1 MSTAAGEHPY
11 PLLFSPVTV
20 GPLRLT
26 NRVVMGSMHL
36 GLEDRH
42 RDAPRL
48 AAFYAERARGGA
60 GLIITGGF
68 APNRTGRLTP
78 GAGTMRTAA
87 DVRAHRTVTG
97 AVHAAGG
104 RIALQLL
111 HAGRY
116 AYHPWAAAPARTRSP
131 ISPFTARRL
140 SARSVERTVA
150 DFVRAAGLA
159 RQAGYDGVEIM
170 GSEGYLINQ
179 FLAPRTNPRT
189 DAWGGSPARRR
200 RLATEIVR
208 RIRDAA
214 GPQFLISFRMSMADL
229 VPEGQDLDETLALA
243 RALEDAGADL
253 LNTGIGWHESRVPT
267 IVTSVPRAAFTGF
280 TRRVREAVS
289 IPVAASNRISMPG
302 TAEHVLAAGDA
313 DLVTMARPFLADPAW
328 VAKAASAA
336 PERINSCIGCN
347 QACLDHTFQN
357 RPATCLVNPRAG
369 RETDPAFPPAP
380 RTPLLPVVPRTG
392 DGPGTGRRI
401 AVVGA
406 GPAGLAAAT
415 EAATRGVR
423 VDLFEAGESIGGQ
436 FLLARQIP
444 GKEEF
449 AETLRYFHQRIEDTG
464 VRLRLRHRVTA
475 EELLDGG
482 YERIV
487 LATGVEPRR
496 IDLPGADRP
505 NVHAYPDVVTGR
517 VRCGPRVAVI
527 GAGGIGHDVATLL
540 TATGDELRHRDPAG
554 PGVGTGAGT
563 TLEPWQRRWG
573 GDPAFAAR
581 GGLAEARP
589 GAAPRQVYL
598 VQRKSTKL
606 GAGLGTTTG
615 WVHRAGLR
623 ARGVEGIAGARYVRI
638 DDAGL
643 HLHLDGGRRVL
654 EVDDVVVCAG
664 QVSRRELYG
673 PLTAAGAVVD
683 LIGGADVAAELDA
696 RRAIEHATR
705 LAAVL

>member
-1 MSTAAGEHPY
+1 MTTALREHPY

-20 GPLRLT
+20 GPLRLA

-42 RDAPRL
+42 RDVQRL
-48 AAFYAERARGGA
+48 AAFYAERARGGV

-78 GAGTMRTAA
+78 GAGTMRTSA
-87 DVRAHRTVTG
+87 DVGAHRPVTE

-116 AYHPWAAAPARTRSP
+116 AYHPWAAAPTRTRSP

-140 SARSVERTVA
+140 SARSVERTVT

-179 FLAPRTNPRT
+179 FLAPRTNTRT
-189 DAWGGSPARRR
+189 DDWGGSPARRR

-214 GPQFLISFRMSMADL
+214 GPQFLISFRMSMVDL

-243 RALEDAGADL
+243 RELEDAGADL
-253 LNTGIGWHESRVPT
+253 LNTGIGWHESRAPT

-289 IPVAASNRISMPG
+289 IPVAASNRISMPA
-302 TAEHVLAAGDA
+302 TAEHVLSAGDA

-328 VAKAASAA
+328 VAKAAAA
-336 PERINSCIGCN
+336 TPERINACIGCN

-392 DGPGTGRRI
+392 GRAATGRRI

-406 GPAGLAAAT
+406 GPAGLTAST
-415 EAATRGVR
+415 EAAARGSR

-449 AETLRYFHQRIEDTG
+449 AETLRYFHQRLEDTG
-464 VRLRLRHRVTA
+464 VHLHLRHRVTA

-482 YERIV
+482 YDRIL

-517 VRCGPRVAVI
+517 VRCGPRVAII
-527 GAGGIGHDVATLL
+527 GAGGIGHDVAALL
-540 TATGDELRHRDPAG
+540 TATGDELRHRDPGEAG
-554 PGVGTGAGT
+554 P
-563 TLEPWQRRWG
+563 TLESWQRRWG
-573 GDPAFAAR
+573 VDPAFTNR
-581 GGLAEARP
+581 GGLIEAHR
-589 GAAPRQVYL
+589 GAAARQVYL

-606 GAGLGTTTG
+606 GAGLGKTTG

-643 HLHLDGGRRVL
+643 HLDLDGRRRVL

-673 PLTAAGAVVD
+673 PLTAAGAAVD
-683 LIGGADVAAELDA
+683 LVGGADVSAELDA